1 MPQAQVNGVSLEH
14 DSFGPDDAE
23 PLLLIMGLG
32 AQMTRWTVP
41 FCESLVAQGFRVI
54 RFDNRDVGLSTH
66 LDDAP
71 IPDLAAISEAHRRR
85 EKPDVPY
92 SLFDMADD
100 AAGLLDALGIERA
113 HIVGASLGGMVAQ
126 LVASE
131 HPHRTLSL
139 TSIMSNTGNPHL
151 PRATPEAMAA
161 LSSRPPNPFK
171 DEEGFLAASVAT
183 ARVVGSP
190 AYPIDETELRAQ
202 ALEAARRAYY
212 PAGFARQFAAANATG
227 DRRARLAA
235 ITAPT
240 LVIHGAADPLIPL
253 AGGEDTAANIKG
265 AELKVIEGMG
275 HDIPP
280 QLYETIA
287 MAIAANA
294 RRACPA
300 TSQRS

>member
-1 MPQAQVNGVSLEH
+1 MPQVQANGITIEH

-32 AQMTRWTVP
+32 AQMIRWTAP
-41 FCESLVAQGFRVI
+41 FCETLVGHGFRVI

-71 IPDLAAISEAHRRR
+71 IPDLAAISEAHRRGER
-85 EKPDVPY
+85 PDVPY
-92 SLFDMADD
+92 TLLDMADD
-100 AAGLLDALGIERA
+100 AAGLLEALEIERA

-126 LVASE
+126 LVASQ

-161 LSSRPPNPFK
+161 LSNRPPSPFV
-171 DEEGFLAASVAT
+171 DEEAFLAASVAT
-183 ARVVGSP
+183 ARVIGSP
-190 AYPIDETELRAQ
+190 AYPIDETMLRDQ

-212 PAGFARQFAAANATG
+212 PPGFARQFAAANASG
-227 DRRARLAA
+227 DRRAWIQA

-240 LVIHGAADPLIPL
+240 LVLHGADDPLVPL
-253 AGGEDTAANIKG
+253 AGGEDTAANIQG
-265 AELKVIEGMG
+265 ATLKVIPGMG

-280 QLYETIA
+280 QLYATIA
-287 MAIAANA
+287 EAIAANA
-294 RRACPA
+294 RRARPGV
-300 TSQRS
+300 